1 MKYTILLT
9 SIVCCLGWGSP
20 AAKAQSYEKLWAQVE
35 ANLQKDLP
43 KSAAQSALAIYQKA
57 QKEHNAPQM
66 MKSYLVMTDA
76 RHRISED
83 SLQVDLEGL
92 KRWAAEEKD
101 SVNAAV
107 LYSLL
112 GEICQRYDRTA
123 DWRGYLLRSV
133 QPMNALGNRSAKDF
147 LPMVEMGDASLRYE
161 QNRMYPVLARRA
173 ITILGN
179 SNYEDRTKTRGQLY
193 GNLQRYFLARGEREA
208 YVLTVVDSIG
218 QMRNSND
225 SLLIQR
231 YRQLIAKYGDVETIV
246 EAYDRLASL
255 LKDSKRCLEAMDLL
269 EEGIRRFPKYRC
281 TNKLRNAR
289 TQLLASSLSL
299 HPGDMYPGKPHA
311 FMVSYRNLSVFD
323 LKVYKLDVDDSN
335 KIWLYDAEDAYWKNR
350 ETLYK
355 TERYTL
361 KPTSDL
367 IRKDTALTVTIPEE
381 GYYRLEAVPVKP
393 YNGKCH
399 TEKLLVHVY
408 ALNVIVG
415 SRFHDVT
422 HAMVIDRMS
431 GKPVPNA
438 KVEFYAYSQGKY
450 AKSDKDMYADSEGLL
465 SWTTDETD
473 AQKRMTHVRA
483 TTEGQT
489 CMPLFSIAR
498 GNTVV
503 TAEKEKFHL
512 AVYSDR
518 GVYRPGQTVY
528 VSGIMFSQKGDS
540 LSVRE
545 AKQINLTLKDVNGKS
560 VGHSTVSTNDFGSFK
575 TTFALPTVCLNGRFT
590 VEAEG
595 DGCKQYVSF
604 LVEEYKRPQYEVKLH
619 PVTELYKAGDTLW
632 ITGTATQFSGAPVQ
646 RAEVEYSIGRRGKQ
660 YGEWSHS
667 AVQTDSVGAF
677 RFPIPTEQS
686 VENVYD
692 YSLKVTSLDGETQE
706 LSSSIW
712 VRTLPCRIYL
722 SDAPA
727 YWIKEEPKEMQLI
740 VKNMAECQ
748 VTTEVEYEVFR
759 LEKCVET
766 DLFGNRSVLST
777 LGERLLGGSQTSGQP
792 FSLDEIYRLPSD
804 NYRMKMRVKGG
815 GTEACDSLDFTMFS
829 LSDTSLPAGME
840 FFVYTKTDEAS
851 GVPTIYMGTTDK
863 DLSVFYCT
871 YLGTGSSRG
880 NLVHLSNELK
890 SWPMPLKEN
899 ELDNYGDFIVLYS
912 AFAKNGRLSDYRLA
926 VEKPMPDKRLKLKWK
941 TFRDHLTAG
950 GNEEWRLQVLNKD
963 GQPATAELMATL
975 YDASLD
981 KNFNSSAWRIPY
993 NIYRSTPYYLGMRM
1007 LRQMEC
1013 YMAINF
1019 KTDRLKYSD
1028 WTYTKLVSPFGHTV
1042 YGLHEKMM
1050 FRSANRISLMS
1061 LQADAAPKKVN
1072 AVAARIEVNED
1083 MTGSVAATGQ
1093 DEIAEESDLS
1103 TDASPRTNFAETA
1116 FFYPQLRTNEQGEV
1130 DIVFTLPESLTTW
1143 HLKGLAHN
1151 KAMDCAVLDTLAVAS
1166 KEFMLQASLPR
1177 FLRVRD
1183 KATLSAT
1190 LSNLTQ
1196 KSISGTVRMELFDPV
1211 TEKTFHT
1218 ARQSFSLK
1226 AGGTM
1231 PVAFTYTVSANHP
1244 VMACRMV
1251 AEGNGYSDG
1260 EQHLLPVLDKK
1271 EPVVEAVSVTMTQPG
1286 TLKKDLSKLFNNQ
1299 SATAT
1304 NRHLTVEFTGNPA
1317 WLAVLALPSVESP
1330 SDHNACS
1337 LSAAYY
1343 ASLLSTWMVEHNPRI
1358 RTLMDA
1364 WKAQGA
1370 NAPEETLQSELQRNP
1385 ELKELLLEASPF
1397 VEDADRE
1404 AQQRRLCQQFDLNT
1418 LRNQQELYIS
1428 KLKDLQTDE
1437 GGWSWYKG
1445 MRANRYMT
1453 LTVMETLLR
1462 AKSLTGVMN
1471 SECTQMVDNGFG
1483 YLDGIAK
1490 EIEKEMRKDKS
1501 FWWPGEFVFSY
1512 LYLNHLAQRPLDKEL
1527 QKTCD
1532 YFMKRVK
1539 ETTGK
1544 MTIYGK
1550 AVAAQLFDSEAD
1562 ASLRGDL
1569 VKTLLE
1575 YSVATPEMGRYY
1587 DTFLAEYTW
1596 SDYRIPTESMVIETL
1611 QRVGGHDTE
1620 VAEMRQWL
1628 LQQKRVQSWDTP
1640 LNTVNAVYALLLDN
1654 TSLLADKPMPKLRLD
1669 GEQVGQEPTIGLNS
1683 VKETLSL
1690 TGKQQAPSTFTVEK
1704 TDDGLSY
1711 GAVYA
1716 RYTEEVDK
1724 LAPYA
1729 EGLSIRRDLYVERS
1743 TKSGT
1748 EWEKVTADTQLR
1760 VGDKVKSVLTLKAD
1774 RDMDF
1779 IQVKENRASCMEP
1792 LSTHSGYRWGYYLAI
1807 KDATMEYYMD
1817 KLTKGTHTFESLYY
1831 LTMPGT
1837 YEMGTVKVQS
1847 AYAPAFGART
1857 GGQTLRV
1864 QR

>member
-9 SIVCCLGWGSP
+9 SIVCCLGWGTP

-35 ANLQKDLP
+35 TNLQKDLP

-83 SLQVDLEGL
+83 SLQTDLEGL
-92 KRWAAEEKD
+92 KLWAVEEQD

-173 ITILGN
+173 IRLLNHERIFVGAKNQKAVNPIYKDLQQYYL
-179 SNYEDRTKTRGQLY
+179 SRGL
-193 GNLQRYFLARGEREA
+193 REA
-208 YVLTVVDSIG
+208 YVLVTVDSISK
-218 QMRNSND
+218 QMAGTSAEE
-225 SLLIQR
+225 R
-231 YRQLIAKYGDVETIV
+231 YRKLIADYGDVETIA
-246 EAYDRLASL
+246 EAYYELSDKLRANNNPLEAFNLLDEAIGRYPKYPCINKLKNLKQSL
-255 LKDSKRCLEAMDLL
+255 TETTLLLYLKDL
-269 EEGIRRFPKYRC
+269 
-281 TNKLRNAR
+281 
-289 TQLLASSLSL
+289 
-299 HPGDMYPGKPHA
+299 YPGKDET
-311 FMVSYRNLSVFD
+311 FKVTYKNLTAFD
-323 LKVYKLDVDDSN
+323 LKIYRLDVGDKNKVWCYNPKDS
-335 KIWLYDAEDAYWKNR
+335 YWKGR
-350 ETLYK
+350 EKLYR
-355 TERYTL
+355 TEHYTL
-361 KPTSDL
+361 RSTDDL
-367 IRKDTALTVTIPEE
+367 QFRDTLLTINLPEE
-381 GYYRLEAVPVKP
+381 GYYLFEAVPLKP
-393 YNGKCH
+393 YQGQCK
-399 TEKLLVHVY
+399 TKKDLVTVY
-408 ALNVIVG
+408 DLGMIVG
-415 SRFHDVT
+415 NRYNNGTLGV
-422 HAMVIDRMS
+422 VVDRWS
-431 GKPVPNA
+431 GKAIPEANVQFYRYHHGKYNQA
-438 KVEFYAYSQGKY
+438 KGLFTANSKGLVAWGSSKVEEYNEQSYMQAYTPGH
-450 AKSDKDMYADSEGLL
+450 E
-465 SWTTDETD
+465 
-473 AQKRMTHVRA
+473 
-483 TTEGQT
+483 
-489 CMPLFSIAR
+489 CMPLFHNGVRDAKPNEPEEHKELSI
-498 GNTVV
+498 
-503 TAEKEKFHL
+503 
-512 AVYSDR
+512 YSDR
-518 GVYRPGQTVY
+518 SVYRPGQTVY
-528 VSGIMFSQKGDS
+528 VSGLVFSQKGDS
-540 LSVRE
+540 LGVNN
-545 AKQINLTLKDVNGKS
+545 QFPVTLVLKDVNDKQIGEAS
-560 VGHSTVSTNDFGSFK
+560 VTTNEYGSFHAS
-575 TTFALPTVCLNGRFT
+575 FALPTVCLNGYFSVQAVATGTYGSVDFR
-590 VEAEG
+590 
-595 DGCKQYVSF
+595 
-604 LVEEYKRPQYEVKLH
+604 VEEYKRPLFDVKLQ
-619 PVTELYKAGDTLW
+619 PVTEFYKAGDTIW
-632 ITGTATQFSGAPVQ
+632 VKGTATRYTGVPVQ
-646 RAEVEYSIGRRGKQ
+646 DAMVKYTVEADRPIRG
-660 YGEWSHS
+660 EIVACDS
-667 AVQTDSVGAF
+667 VRTDSEGQF
-677 RFPIPTEQS
+677 TFPVVTIGLFH
-686 VENVYD
+686 NVYS
-692 YSLKVTSLDGETQE
+692 YKVKVTSPDGETQTASRSME
-706 LSSSIW
+706 VSRDNYLLS
-712 VRTLPCRIYL
+712 L
-722 SDAPA
+722 SGAPT
-727 YWIKEEPKEMQLI
+727 YWIKEHPRQMRFVLTNYANQKSSR
-740 VKNMAECQ
+740 
-748 VTTEVEYEVFR
+748 EVRYQIFKLQKDDSDR
-759 LEKCVET
+759 LMP
-766 DLFGNRSVLST
+766 GQRVLSNS
-777 LGERLLGGSQTSGQP
+777 RMSGTAT
-792 FSLDEIYRLPSD
+792 DMDDIYALPSG
-804 NYRMKMRVKGG
+804 NYRMKMWVEGLEKERM
-815 GTEACDSLDFTMFS
+815 DSLDIKLFS
-829 LSDTSLPAGME
+829 LSDTTLPECTDLFLHSEYSDDGKDFYTYAGTSYTDVSL
-840 FFVYTKTDEAS
+840 F
-851 GVPTIYMGTTDK
+851 TIYYGSDDK
-863 DLSVFYCT
+863 RRATVLT
-871 YLGTGSSRG
+871 
-880 NLVHLSNELK
+880 LSNELHK
-890 SWPMPLKEN
+890 GIMHSPDKLDFGNFMIVECAFIKEGK
-899 ELDNYGDFIVLYS
+899 LHKRKIVI
-912 AFAKNGRLSDYRLA
+912 
-926 VEKPMPDKRLKLKWK
+926 EKPKPDKRLRLKWK
-941 TFRDHLTAG
+941 TFRDKLTAG
-950 GNEEWRLQVLNKD
+950 GKEEWRLQVLDKE
-963 GQPATAELMATL
+963 GKPADAELMATL

-981 KNFNSSAWRIPY
+981 KNFSSGTWRIPY
-993 NIYRSTPYYLGMRM
+993 YINRNIPYLNMRVSPVDNIYQFLGFKLNELP
-1007 LRQMEC
+1007 LRE
-1013 YMAINF
+1013 
-1019 KTDRLKYSD
+1019 L
-1028 WTYTKLVSPFGHTV
+1028 TYTTLLNPFHSME
-1042 YGLHEKMM
+1042 YGLKIRGTRKALKLSMADEELVFLRRASDVPEVVMGVAGNLAAAKETMVLNEVVVPQEEA
-1050 FRSANRISLMS
+1050 SA
-1061 LQADAAPKKVN
+1061 AGA
-1072 AVAARIEVNED
+1072 
-1083 MTGSVAATGQ
+1083 
-1093 DEIAEESDLS
+1093 

-1151 KAMDCAVLDTLAVAS
+1151 KTMDCAVLDTLAVAS

-1177 FLRVRD
+1177 FLRVGD

-1211 TEKTFHT
+1211 TEKIFHM

-1226 AGGTM
+1226 AGNTL
-1231 PVAFTYTVSANHP
+1231 PVSFTYNVTADHP

-1271 EPVVEAVSVTMTQPG
+1271 ESVVEAVSVTMTQPG

-1299 SATAT
+1299 SATVT

-1404 AQQRRLCQQFDLNT
+1404 TQQRRLCQQFDLNT

-1428 KLKDLQTDE
+1428 KLRDLQTDE

-1445 MRANRYMT
+1445 MRANSYMT

-1462 AKSLTGVMN
+1462 AKFLTGVMN
-1471 SECTQMVDNGFG
+1471 SACTQMVDNGFR

-1490 EIEKEMRKDKS
+1490 EIETEMRKDKNY
-1501 FWWPGEFVFSY
+1501 WWPGEFVFSY

-1527 QKTCD
+1527 QKTSD

-1562 ASLRGDL
+1562 ASLRVDL

-1654 TSLLADKPMPKLRLD
+1654 TSLLADKPMPKLQLD
-1669 GEQVGQEPTIGLNS
+1669 GERVGQEPTIGLNS

-1690 TGKQQAPSTFTVEK
+1690 PAKQQAPRTFTVEK
-1704 TDDGLSY
+1704 ADDGLSY

-1743 TKSGT
+1743 TKNGT
-1748 EWEKVTADTQLR
+1748 EWQKVTADTQLR

-1831 LTMPGT
+1831 LTMPGS

-1857 GGQTLRV
+1857 GGQVLRV

>member
-1 MKYTILLT
+1 
-9 SIVCCLGWGSP
+9 
-20 AAKAQSYEKLWAQVE
+20 
-35 ANLQKDLP
+35 
-43 KSAAQSALAIYQKA
+43 
-57 QKEHNAPQM
+57 

-76 RHRISED
+76 RCRISQD
-83 SLQVDLEGL
+83 SLQVDIDGL
-92 KRWAAEEKD
+92 KRWAAAEQD
-101 SVNAAV
+101 SVDAAV

-112 GEICQRYDRTA
+112 GEMCQKHAPTA
-123 DWRGYLLRSV
+123 DWRTYLMRSV
-133 QPMNALGNRSAKDF
+133 QPMNALGNRSAKAF
-147 LPMVEMGDASLRYE
+147 LPMVELGDGSQRYE

-173 ITILGN
+173 IKILGN

-193 GNLQRYFLARGEREA
+193 DNLQRYFLARGEREA
-208 YVLTVVDSIG
+208 YVLTAVDSIG
-218 QMRNSND
+218 QLPNSDD
-225 SLLIQR
+225 SLRIQR
-231 YRQLIAKYGDVETIV
+231 YRRLIAKYGDVETIV
-246 EAYDRLASL
+246 EAYERLASL
-255 LKDSKRCLEAMDLL
+255 LSDSKKCLEAMDLL

-289 TQLLASSLSL
+289 TKLLASSLSL

-311 FMVSYRNLSVFD
+311 FTVSYRNLSAFD
-323 LKVYKLDVDDSN
+323 LNVYKLDVDDSN
-335 KIWLYDAEDAYWKNR
+335 KIWMYDAEDAYWKNR

-355 TERYTL
+355 TEHYTL

-367 IRKDTALTVTIPEE
+367 IGKDTALMVTIPEE

-393 YNGKCH
+393 YYGKCC
-399 TEKLLVHVY
+399 TEKILVHVY

-415 SRFHDVT
+415 SRFHNVT

-438 KVEFYAYSQGKY
+438 NVEFYAYSQGKY
-450 AKSDKDMYADSEGLL
+450 TKSGKDMYADSEGLL

-473 AQKRMTHVRA
+473 VQRRLTHIRA
-483 TTEGQT
+483 TTEGRT
-489 CMPLFSIAR
+489 CMPLLSIAR
-498 GNTVV
+498 GNVVV
-503 TAEKEKFHL
+503 TAEKEKFRL
-512 AVYSDR
+512 AIYSDR

-528 VSGIMFSQKGDS
+528 VSGILFSQKGDS
-540 LSVRE
+540 LSVQE
-545 AKQINLTLKDVNGKS
+545 AKQINLTLKDVNGKAI
-560 VGHSTVSTNDFGSFK
+560 GHSIVSTNDFGSFK
-575 TTFALPTVCLNGRFT
+575 TTFTLPTVCLNGRFT
-590 VEAEG
+590 LEAEG
-595 DGCKQYVSF
+595 DGCKHYVSF
-604 LVEEYKRPQYEVKLH
+604 LVEEYKRPQFEVKLH

-632 ITGTATQFSGAPVQ
+632 ITGTATRFSGAPMQ
-646 RAEVEYSIGRRGKQ
+646 QAEVEYSIGRSGKRD
-660 YGEWSHS
+660 GEWSHS
-667 AVQTDSVGAF
+667 TVRTDSAGDF

-686 VENVYD
+686 VDDVYN
-692 YSLKVTSLDGETQE
+692 YSLKVTSIDGETQN

-712 VRTLPCRIYL
+712 VRALPCRIYL

-727 YWIKEEPKEMQLI
+727 YWIKEEPREMQLV

-748 VTTEVEYEVFR
+748 VATEVEYEIYR
-759 LEKCVET
+759 LEKRTET
-766 DLFGNRSVLST
+766 DLFGNRSVHST
-777 LGERLLGGSQTSGQP
+777 LRERLLEGRQTSGQP
-792 FSLDEIYRLPSD
+792 FCLDKIYRLPSD

-815 GTEACDSLDFTMFS
+815 GTETCDSLDFAMLS
-829 LSDTSLPAGME
+829 LSDASLPAGMD
-840 FFVYTKTDEAS
+840 FFVHTKTDEA
-851 GVPTIYMGTTDK
+851 GGTPIVYMGTTAS
-863 DLSVFYCT
+863 DLSVFCCT
-871 YLGTGSSRG
+871 YLGTGSSCG
-880 NLVHLSNELK
+880 HLVRLSNELK
-890 SWPMPLKEN
+890 SWPIPLKET
-899 ELDNYGDFIVLYS
+899 ELNNYGDFIVAYF
-912 AFAKNGRLSDYRLA
+912 AFAKNGRLSEYRTV
-926 VEKPMPDKRLKLKWK
+926 VEKPIPDKRLKLKWK

-950 GNEEWRLQVLNKD
+950 GSEEWRLQVLNKD
-963 GQPATAELMATL
+963 GQPATAEIMAAL

-981 KNFNSSAWRIPY
+981 KNFNSSVWRIPY

-1007 LRQMEC
+1007 LRQMEY
-1013 YMAINF
+1013 YMAVNF
-1019 KTDRLKYSD
+1019 KTEKLICSD
-1028 WTYTKLVSPFGHTV
+1028 WNYTKLVSPFGRMD
-1042 YGLHEKMM
+1042 YGLHGKMM
-1050 FRSANRISLMS
+1050 LRSANRISLMS
-1061 LQADAAPKKVN
+1061 LQTDAAPKKVS
-1072 AVAARIEVNED
+1072 AVAARLEVNED
-1083 MTGSVAATGQ
+1083 MTGSVGATAQ
-1093 DEIAEESDLS
+1093 DDMVEERDLS
-1103 TDASPRTNFAETA
+1103 ADAAPRTNFAETA
-1116 FFYPQLRTNEQGEV
+1116 FFYPQLRTNGQGEV

-1177 FLRVRD
+1177 FLRVGD

-1196 KSISGTVRMELFDPV
+1196 KQISGTVRMELFDPV

-1218 ARQSFSLK
+1218 ARQPFSLK

-1231 PVAFTYTVSANHP
+1231 PVAFIYHVSADHP

-1286 TLKKDLSKLFNNQ
+1286 THNTDLSCLFNNQ
-1299 SATAT
+1299 SATAA
-1304 NRHLTVEFTGNPA
+1304 NRHLTIEFTGNPA
-1317 WLAVLALPSVESP
+1317 WLAVLALPSVGSP

-1370 NAPEETLQSELQRNP
+1370 SAPEETLQSELQRNP

-1404 AQQRRLCQQFDLNT
+1404 TQQRRLCRQFDLNT
-1418 LRNQQELYIS
+1418 LRNQQALYLA
-1428 KLKDLQTDE
+1428 KLHDLQTDE

-1445 MRANRYMT
+1445 MSANRYMT

-1462 AKSLTGVMN
+1462 AKYLTGVMN
-1471 SECTQMVDNGFG
+1471 SDCTAMVDDGFR
-1483 YLDGIAK
+1483 YLDGIAQK
-1490 EIEKEMRKDKS
+1490 IEKEMRKDKHY
-1501 FWWPGEFVFSY
+1501 WWPGEFVSHY

-1527 QKTCD
+1527 QKTRD
-1532 YFMKRVK
+1532 YFMKRLK
-1539 ETTGK
+1539 ETTGQ

-1550 AVAAQLFDSEAD
+1550 AVAAQLFDTDAD
-1562 ASLRGDL
+1562 ASLRDDM

-1587 DTFLAEYTW
+1587 DTFLAQYDW

-1611 QRVGGHDTE
+1611 QRVGGHDAE

-1654 TSLLADKPMPKLRLD
+1654 ASLLADKPMPKLHLD
-1669 GEQVGQEPTIGLNS
+1669 GERVGQEPTIGLNS

-1690 TGKQQAPSTFTVEK
+1690 PGKQQAPRTFTVEK
-1704 TDDGLSY
+1704 IDEGLSY

-1716 RYTEEVDK
+1716 RYTEDVDK
-1724 LAPYA
+1724 LAPYD
-1729 EGLSIRRDLYVERS
+1729 EGLSIRRDLYVERVA
-1743 TKSGT
+1743 KNGT

-1779 IQVKENRASCMEP
+1779 IQLKENRASCMEP
-1792 LSTHSGYRWGYYLAI
+1792 VSTHSGYRWGYYLAI

-1817 KLTKGTHTFESLYY
+1817 KLTKGTRTFESFYY

-1857 GGQTLRV
+1857 GGQVLNV